1 MYENGRGVS
10 QDYAKAVEWFLKSA
24 EQGDAD
30 VQCNLGRMY
39 ENGRGVSQ
47 DYAKAVEWYRK
58 SAEQGN
64 AAAQGQLGYMYGL
77 GRGISQDYVKAVE
90 WYRKSAE
97 QGNAAAL
104 CLLRNKR
111 FFTDSIE
118 KYKTIKGEEISAD
131 DPRLNVGVRFTF

>member
-10 QDYAKAVEWFLKSA
+10 QDYAKAAEWFRKSA
-24 EQGDAD
+24 EQGNADA
-30 VQCNLGRMY
+30 QYNLGIMYGTGMGISQDYAKAVEWYRKSAEQGNADAQYNLGCMY
-39 ENGRGVSQ
+39 ENGRGVSR

-64 AAAQGQLGYMYGL
+64 AAAQ
-77 GRGISQDYVKAVE
+77 
-90 WYRKSAE
+90 
-97 QGNAAAL
+97 

-111 FFTDSIE
+111 SFIDSIE